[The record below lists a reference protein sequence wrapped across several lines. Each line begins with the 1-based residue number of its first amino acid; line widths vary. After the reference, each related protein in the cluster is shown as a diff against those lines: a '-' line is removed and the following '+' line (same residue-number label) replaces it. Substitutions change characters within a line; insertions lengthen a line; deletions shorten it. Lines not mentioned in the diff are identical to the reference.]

1 MSRGQLV
8 AALLVAALAVGGAV
22 FADRDVGPKGLD
34 AAPLSSVAS
43 GEWFCPHGG
52 GDDWE
57 VELQVANPGASP
69 ATIRL
74 QTLGGRR
81 PDESTTATVE
91 PGSTLR
97 VEVPADARERASTV
111 EWFGQW
117 VAVGWVAHAGGEE
130 GGVAAEPC
138 APAAGGRWLVPD
150 GTSAEEENRDFVVVM
165 NPFSGDAV
173 VSIAFLS
180 ERNVPTRHS
189 DLTDVVLPSHRSLA
203 VPVSDYVL
211 RERTV
216 SALVEASVG
225 RVVAASL
232 GVVQTGGIRSAI
244 GYLGRPPSQLV
255 FPGGDDAGRA
265 ELAVMST
272 GLQRVSLAGELLER
286 DADRPF
292 AGLADSSPPGES
304 GRTYQATTT
313 GPTSVLFTTESSG
326 IAAARRTY
334 GVVSDQGSTGG
345 APPAGAWVV
354 FSTVDGSPSRPGLVL
369 ANPGQEP
376 AEVTLSHMAPATG
389 APVRITV
396 PPQRSVVAPR
406 RFLEAEPSG
415 AVLAT
420 SESGTFV
427 PASASYSLGRE
438 GLATYAVALGIP
450 IPSQW
455 IPAE

>member
-1 MSRGQLV
+1 MARSERRGGDRTARGLRLGDGGGGRSRIARLRLHAAMGADRRDGGARVPVARRTVGDQTAGVGMSRGQLV

-22 FADRDVGPKGLD
+22 FADRDVGPKGLG

-69 ATIRL
+69 AAIRL

-81 PDESTTATVE
+81 PEESTTTTVE

-225 RVVAASL
+225 RVVAA
-232 GVVQTGGIRSAI
+232 
-244 GYLGRPPSQLV
+244 
-255 FPGGDDAGRA
+255 
-265 ELAVMST
+265 
-272 GLQRVSLAGELLER
+272 
-286 DADRPF
+286 
-292 AGLADSSPPGES
+292 
-304 GRTYQATTT
+304 
-313 GPTSVLFTTESSG
+313 
-326 IAAARRTY
+326 ARRTY

-345 APPAGAWVV
+345 APPAAAWVV
-354 FSTVDGSPSRPGLVL
+354 FSTVAGSPSRPSLVL
-369 ANPGQEP
+369 ANAGEEP
-376 AEVTLSHMAPATG
+376 AEVTLSYMPPATG
-389 APVRITV
+389 APV
-396 PPQRSVVAPR
+396 S
-406 RFLEAEPSG
+406 
-415 AVLAT
+415 
-420 SESGTFV
+420 
-427 PASASYSLGRE
+427 
-438 GLATYAVALGIP
+438 
-450 IPSQW
+450 
-455 IPAE
+455 